1 MNVKKYLEEYKI
13 QTADKLVSHI
23 AELKRNTSPD
33 FKLISELVHH
43 LESGYND
50 FGIYKDDVIA
60 SPNRGEKEMFK
71 LQENKDAQ
79 EKFTKCVNYIYRE
92 KPKRPKN
99 VIVSITEKVNSNKNN
114 TSYLNQPKIKEISL
128 KELKEN
134 TINDVSLGLN
144 IGDILGISLCDNKE
158 YIHRLVEKKTS
169 ERCRLNAHPLP
180 PEKCVEKEIGVKQ
193 NQTEEPNLKVRFF
206 KKDIDTGGTLFSEDK
221 LFSTYEEVQ
230 KYGEGNNYT
239 EWYKLEHQIENNNG
253 IKETEGKLYYELSWE
268 FIEEMAKRMAN
279 NKSNKYPLFN
289 WKKNINVEDLKNNT
303 ENSEVLPN
311 YMESKYVGDLNY
323 NNPSAIWNK
332 SKNYYPHNM
341 IAEFYKNLNNSTE
354 NSEDNSTG
362 IKDSQNEEKAP
373 IFTYCKVNK
382 HALEALAMRA
392 LYGHKKYEKGDD
404 WENFSRVPN
413 GDFEYSNSM
422 FRHALGIGED
432 TEEEHLISTAW
443 NAVARLEIYFRKK
456 LNKS

>member
-134 TINDVSLGLN
+134 TINDVRLGLN

-193 NQTEEPNLKVRFF
+193 NKTE
-206 KKDIDTGGTLFSEDK
+206 
-221 LFSTYEEVQ
+221 Q
-230 KYGEGNNYT
+230 
-239 EWYKLEHQIENNNG
+239 
-253 IKETEGKLYYELSWE
+253 
-268 FIEEMAKRMAN
+268 
-279 NKSNKYPLFN
+279 
-289 WKKNINVEDLKNNT
+289 
-303 ENSEVLPN
+303 
-311 YMESKYVGDLNY
+311 
-323 NNPSAIWNK
+323 
-332 SKNYYPHNM
+332 
-341 IAEFYKNLNNSTE
+341 
-354 NSEDNSTG
+354 
-362 IKDSQNEEKAP
+362 KAP
-373 IFTYCKVNK
+373 VFTYCKVNK
-382 HALEALAMRA
+382 NALEALSLRA
-392 LYGHKKYEKGDD
+392 LYGHNKYKQFDKD
-404 WENFSRVPN
+404 WQNFTRVEN
-413 GDFEYSNSM
+413 GDFEYSNAE
-422 FRHALGIGED
+422 FRHALAIGGEE
-432 TEEEHLISTAW
+432 TEEEHLIAAAW